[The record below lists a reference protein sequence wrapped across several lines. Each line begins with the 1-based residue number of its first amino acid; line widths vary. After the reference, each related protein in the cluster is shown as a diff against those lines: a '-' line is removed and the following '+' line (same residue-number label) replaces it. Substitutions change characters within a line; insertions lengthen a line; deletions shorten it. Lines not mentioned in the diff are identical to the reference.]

1 VVRRS
6 RAPGRDG
13 TGTRLRRPLA
23 ALLLAAAA
31 IVHAQEPAVAPP
43 PGLKLE
49 GVPPIPARI
58 ADELAP
64 YAEFRP
70 HALLSWHPLRR
81 EMLVRR
87 RLHETAQVH
96 RVTEPGVAPV
106 PVTDFDEPVAYAA
119 YSPGKG
125 DSFVFTRAQ
134 GGNEVY
140 RLFLEDVATGTV
152 TAVSPEGERVRD
164 FTWSRKGDRVAYAAQ
179 SIDRNDATRRART
192 AIHVVDPRRPASDR
206 VVARLEGGG
215 WSDLRFSADGRRLA
229 CVEYV
234 SANESRVWVLDLASG
249 RRRRVTPPG
258 PRGDPVAYAKPQF
271 TSDGRAHF
279 ATSDRGSEFRQ
290 LVLLPVAGGRERV
303 LTGHI
308 AHDVDDFEVSYDA
321 KRIAFTTD
329 EDGADVLRFIDL
341 TTLKELPRP
350 PLVAGVI
357 TGLRW
362 RPHSQEVG
370 FAISSARSAGDV
382 FSYDVAKNQLAR
394 WTNGNS
400 RSINTS
406 AFPEPRTFRWKSFD
420 GRGIPGLLYL
430 PPARFTGKRP
440 VLVSIHGGPESQARP
455 GFIGRNNHLVNEM
468 GIAIVYPN
476 VRGSSGFGKSFMRL
490 DDGPRRVDA
499 IQDIGALLDWIA
511 AQPDLDPTRVAIAG
525 ASYGA
530 FLALACAERY
540 ADRIAAA
547 ESVVGISRFV
557 TFLDRTESYRRDL
570 RRAEYGDERDPAAR
584 AFLESISPLS
594 HPERITKPLLVAQG
608 ANDPRVPASEAEQL
622 VAALRSRGT
631 PVWFLLASDEGHG
644 FARRSNADFL
654 FYARVAFLRKNLLR

>member
-1 VVRRS
+1 
-6 RAPGRDG
+6 
-13 TGTRLRRPLA
+13 LRRPLA
-23 ALLLAAAA
+23 ALALAAALA
-31 IVHAQEPAVAPP
+31 HGEEPAVAPP

-49 GVPPIPARI
+49 GVPPIPAKI
-58 ADELAP
+58 ADDLAP
-64 YAEFRP
+64 YTEFRP

-96 RVTEPGVAPV
+96 RVTQPGVAPV
-106 PVTDFDEPVAYAA
+106 PVTDFDEPVRDAA

-125 DSFVFTRAQ
+125 DSFVFTRGE

-140 RLFLEDVATGTV
+140 RLYLEDAASGAV
-152 TAVSPEGERVRD
+152 TAVSREGERVGDVAWNR
-164 FTWSRKGDRVAYAAQ
+164 RGDRLAYAAQ
-179 SIDRNDATRRART
+179 SIDRNGAERRART
-192 AIHVVDPRRPASDR
+192 SIHVVDPRRPASDR

-215 WSDLRFSADGRRLA
+215 WSDLRFSEDGKRLA
-229 CVEYV
+229 FVEYV
-234 SANESRVWVLDLASG
+234 SANESYIWVLDLANG

-258 PRGDPVAYAKPQF
+258 PKADPVAYAKPQF
-271 TSDGRAHF
+271 AADGRAIF
-279 ATSDRGSEFRQ
+279 ATSDRGSEFRE
-290 LVLLPVAGGRERV
+290 LVLLPIAGGRERV
-303 LTGHI
+303 LTGNLP
-308 AHDVDDFEVSYDA
+308 HDVDDFEVSYDA
-321 KRIAFTTD
+321 KRIAFTTN

-341 TTLKELPRP
+341 ATLKELPRP

-357 TGLRW
+357 GGLKW
-362 RPHSQEVG
+362 RPHSQEIG
-370 FAISSARSAGDV
+370 FQISSARSAGDV
-382 FSYDVAKNQLAR
+382 FSYDLGKNQLAR

-420 GRGIPGLLYL
+420 GREIPGLLYP
-430 PPARFTGKRP
+430 PPARFAGRRP
-440 VLVSIHGGPESQARP
+440 VLISIHGGPESQARP

-476 VRGSSGFGKSFMRL
+476 VRGSSGFGKSFLRL
-490 DDGPRRVDA
+490 DDGPRRVGA
-499 IQDIGALLDWIA
+499 IEDIGALLDWIA
-511 AQPDLDPTRVAIAG
+511 AQPDLDPKRVAIAG

-557 TFLDRTESYRRDL
+557 TFLERTESYRRDL

-584 AFLESISPLS
+584 AFLESISPLA

-622 VAALRSRGT
+622 VAALRGRGT
-631 PVWFLLASDEGHG
+631 PVWFLLAADEGHG

-654 FYARVAFLRKNLLR
+654 FYAWVEFLRKNLLR

>member
-1 VVRRS
+1 MRR
-6 RAPGRDG
+6 A
-13 TGTRLRRPLA
+13 LA
-23 ALLLAAAA
+23 ALAFAAVLA
-31 IVHAQEPAVAPP
+31 HAQEPAVAPP

-49 GVPPIPARI
+49 GVPPIPAKI
-58 ADELAP
+58 ADDLAP

-96 RVTEPGVAPV
+96 RVAQPGVAPV
-106 PVTDFDEPVAYAA
+106 PVTDFDEPVRDAA

-125 DSFVFTRAQ
+125 DSFAFTRAE

-140 RLFLEDVATGTV
+140 RLYLEDLATGAV
-152 TAVSPEGERVRD
+152 TAVSREGERVSA
-164 FTWSRKGDRVAYAAQ
+164 FAWTRKGDRIAYAAQ
-179 SIDRNDATRRART
+179 SIDRTATERRART
-192 AIHVVDPRRPASDR
+192 SLHVVDPHRPASDR

-215 WSDLRFSADGRRLA
+215 WSDLRFSEDGKRLA
-229 CVEYV
+229 FVEYV
-234 SANESRVWVLDLASG
+234 SANESSVWVLDVAS
-249 RRRRVTPPG
+249 RRHRRVTLPG
-258 PRGDPVAYAKPQF
+258 PRGDPVAYAKAQF
-271 TSDGRAHF
+271 AADGRALF
-279 ATSDRGSEFRQ
+279 ATSDRGSEFRR
-290 LVLLPVAGGRERV
+290 LVLLPIAGGRERV
-303 LTGHI
+303 LTGAI

-321 KRIAFTTD
+321 KRIAFTTN

-341 TTLKELPRP
+341 GTLKELPRP

-357 TGLRW
+357 GGLEW
-362 RPHSQEVG
+362 RPHSQEIG
-370 FAISSARSAGDV
+370 IQISSARSAGDV
-382 FSYDVAKNQLAR
+382 FSYDLEKNQLAR

-400 RSINTS
+400 RSLNTS
-406 AFPEPRTFRWKSFD
+406 AFPEPKTFHWKSFD
-420 GRGIPGLLYL
+420 GREIPGLLYL

-440 VLVSIHGGPESQARP
+440 VLISIHGGPESQARP
-455 GFIGRNNHLVNEM
+455 GFIGRNNHLVNEL

-490 DDGPRRVDA
+490 DDGPRRVGA
-499 IQDIGALLDWIA
+499 IEDIGALLDWIA
-511 AQPDLDPTRVAIAG
+511 AQPDLDAKRVAIAG

-557 TFLDRTESYRRDL
+557 TFLERTESYRRDL

-584 AFLESISPLS
+584 AFLESISPLA
-594 HPERITKPLLVAQG
+594 HPDRITKPLLVAQG

-631 PVWFLLASDEGHG
+631 PVWFLLAADEGHG

-654 FYARVAFLRKNLLR
+654 FYARVAFLRKNLLPR

>member
-1 VVRRS
+1 VRRS
-6 RAPGRDG
+6 GTAGRDG
-13 TGTRLRRPLA
+13 PGSGLRRPLA
-23 ALLLAAAA
+23 ALVFAAALA
-31 IVHAQEPAVAPP
+31 HAGEPAVVPP

-49 GVPPIPARI
+49 GVPPIPAKI
-58 ADELAP
+58 ADDLAP

-70 HALLSWHPLRR
+70 HALLSWHPIRR

-96 RVTEPGVAPV
+96 RVAEPGVAPV
-106 PVTDFDEPVAYAA
+106 PLTDFDEPVRDAE

-125 DSFVFTRAQ
+125 DAFSFTRAE
-134 GGNEVY
+134 GGNEAY
-140 RLFLEDVATGTV
+140 RLYLQDLRTGAV
-152 TAVSPEGERVRD
+152 TAVSREGERVSD
-164 FTWSRKGDRVAYAAQ
+164 VAWNRKCDRIAYAGQA
-179 SIDRNDATRRART
+179 IDRSNPERRART
-192 AIHVVDPRRPASDR
+192 VIHVTDPRRPASDR
-206 VVARLEGGG
+206 AVARLEGGG
-215 WSDLRFSADGRRLA
+215 WSDLRFSEDGKRLA
-229 CVEYV
+229 LVEYV
-234 SANESRVWVLDLASG
+234 SANESSIWVLDLASG
-249 RRRRVTPPG
+249 ARRRVTPPG
-258 PRGDPVAYAKPQF
+258 PKADPVAYAKPQF
-271 TSDGRAHF
+271 TSDGRALF

-290 LVLLPVAGGRERV
+290 LVRIPIAGGRERV

-308 AHDVDDFEVSYDA
+308 AHDVDDFDVSYDA
-321 KRIAFTTD
+321 KRIAFTTN

-341 TTLKELPRP
+341 ATLKEVPRP

-357 TGLRW
+357 GGLRW

-370 FAISSARSAGDV
+370 FQIASARSAGDV

-420 GRGIPGLLYL
+420 GREIPGLLYL

-455 GFIGRNNHLVNEM
+455 GFLGRNNHLVNEM

-476 VRGSSGFGKSFMRL
+476 VRGSSGFGKSFLRL
-490 DDGPRRVDA
+490 DDGPRRVGA
-499 IQDIGALLDWIA
+499 IEDIGALLDWIGT
-511 AQPDLDPTRVAIAG
+511 QPDLDPKRVAIAG

-557 TFLDRTESYRRDL
+557 TFLERTESYRRDL

-584 AFLESISPLS
+584 AFLESISPLA
-594 HPERITKPLLVAQG
+594 HAERITKPLLVAQG
-608 ANDPRVPASEAEQL
+608 ANDPRVPPSEAEQL
-622 VAALRSRGT
+622 VAALKSRGT
-631 PVWFLLASDEGHG
+631 PVWFLLAADEGHG

-654 FYARVAFLRKNLLR
+654 FYARVEFLRKNLLR